1 MSEVIIKVTGTK
13 EAMRTLRKYKMRA
26 ADVKPA
32 WDKVE
37 EHLALNMQ
45 RAFATHGAST
55 GRAWKPLKPE
65 YAAWKTAHG
74 YPPTPLIRT
83 GELWRSVS
91 LVPMDI
97 SRKGLT
103 KATFGTSVDYASY
116 HMTGTRNMPARP
128 FFRATRRLSGDISRI
143 LADYIEHGRV
153 R

>member
-1 MSEVIIKVTGTK
+1 MSEVIIKVTGTDR
-13 EAMRTLRKYKMRA
+13 AIRLLREHKLRA
-26 ADVKPA
+26 ADMKPA

-37 EHLALNMQ
+37 ETIALSAQ

-65 YAAWKTAHG
+65 YLAWKTAHG
-74 YPPTPLIRT
+74 YPPAPLIRS
-83 GELWRSVS
+83 GELWQSVS

-103 KATFGTSVDYASY
+103 KATFGTSLDYASY

-128 FFRATRRLSGDISRI
+128 FFRATRRLSNDISRI

-153 R
+153 